1 MSHLPANFS
10 GDFWERRGF
19 LAYVDYWVEHAG
31 DAPATSFAQTTLS
44 YRALGIRVRQ
54 LADALASM
62 GVKAGA
68 KVGVGVA
75 RSDNLVPLLLAVWS
89 LRAAYVPID
98 PAYPVPRQSYILE
111 NAGVDVMVTDEV
123 RDDLA
128 FPGVTVTLRNLLVPG
143 STTSRPLADN
153 SYDPTDLAYMI
164 YTSGSTGNPKGV
176 AITQANLINFLLS
189 MANEPGL
196 GAQDTLLAITT
207 ISFDIHILEL
217 FLPLLVGA
225 HVVVASKHEAVTPEV
240 LQQLVDKHSIAVLQ
254 ATPATWRMVLGRGW
268 RPRRPL
274 KILVGGEALPN
285 DLRPLMHAAASELWN
300 MYGPTETTVWS
311 TCQLIHPDDQKI
323 YIGKPIRNTSVHI
336 VDDKLNPVADG
347 TAGEL
352 LIGGAGVASG
362 YYRNVDLTA
371 EKFIVNPLLEEGRV
385 YRTGDAVIRHA
396 DGVLEYVNR
405 IDNQIK
411 IRGFRIEPSE
421 IEHVLAQHPQI
432 KQAAVVAPEFA
443 PGDRRMLAFYLGD
456 EITTSDLHGFC
467 VHNLPAHMVPHH
479 FIWLTEFPMTA
490 NYKVDRKALAAMGKD
505 CVNEQKKKPDASARD
520 DLDRS
525 LIAVWEKALGIG
537 CIGIDDNFFELG
549 GHSLLALQVIGDM
562 HKATGLNFS
571 STLFFESPTL
581 RALRDSLGEQAGRAA
596 SVVKLNTASQGEP
609 FFCLCGVQI
618 YRDLAQQFDNQRPV
632 FGVFAEKEFA
642 IIEASQQLHYSFDAL
657 VQSYIDAIKR
667 QGNYAS
673 LTLAGLSFGGLVA
686 LEVANVLRKEG
697 IDVTNVILLDSYL
710 STSGYRSIRK
720 LMADLQRRFQRE
732 GVLALRHGAVRGI
745 QKILVKL
752 GGSIAPIADM
762 SEVQKVR
769 EKAFD
774 RAAIQYESVSHHYDF
789 DALLVKATRTN
800 FGFGFK
806 AKKDYDLKALV
817 HGDLQI
823 CEVDA
828 DHVGMMTGAAV
839 VDVYKAIRQYEQRRK

>member
-1 MSHLPANFS
+1 MSHLPADFS

-19 LAYVDYWVEHAG
+19 LAYVDHWVERAG
-31 DAPATSFAQTTLS
+31 GAPAVSYAQTTLN
-44 YRALGIRVRQ
+44 YHTLAGRTRQ
-54 LADALASM
+54 LAGALAAQ

-68 KVGVGVA
+68 KVGVGVS
-75 RSDNLVPLLLAVWS
+75 RSENLVPLLLAVWS

-98 PAYPVPRQSYILE
+98 PAYPVPRQIYILE
-111 NAGVDVMVTDEV
+111 NAGVDVLVLDEV

-128 FPGVTVTLRNLLVPG
+128 FSGTTVTLRELLVPADDL
-143 STTSRPLADN
+143 PHALADA
-153 SYDPTDLAYMI
+153 SYDPADLAYMI

-189 MANEPGL
+189 MAVEPGL
-196 GAQDTLLAITT
+196 DSQDTLLAITT

-225 HVVVASKHEAVTPEV
+225 HVVVASKQEAVTPEV
-240 LQQLVDKHSIAVLQ
+240 LQQLVDRHSIAVMQ

-311 TCQLIHPDDQKI
+311 TCQLIGPADNKI
-323 YIGKPIRNTSVHI
+323 YIGRPIRNTTVHV

-347 TAGEL
+347 AAGEL

-362 YYRNVDLTA
+362 YYRNPELTA
-371 EKFIVNPLLEEGRV
+371 EKFIVNPQLEAGRV

-421 IEHVLAQHPQI
+421 IEHVLAQHPRV

-443 PGDRRMLAFYLGD
+443 AGDRRMLAFYLGD
-456 EITTSDLHGFC
+456 ETPTSDLHGFC
-467 VHNLPAHMVPHH
+467 TKNLPAHMVPHH
-479 FIWLTEFPMTA
+479 FIWLAEFPMTA

-525 LIAVWEKALGIG
+525 LIAVWEKALGVG

-562 HKATGLNFS
+562 HRATGLNFS
-571 STLFFESPTL
+571 STVFFESPTL
-581 RALRDSLGEQAGRAA
+581 RALRDSLGEQANRAA
-596 SVVKLNTASQGEP
+596 SVVKLNSGGEGEP
-609 FFCLCGVQI
+609 VFCLCGVQI
-618 YRDLAQQFDNQRPV
+618 YRDLAQQFGNQRPV

-667 QGNYAS
+667 QGSYGS
-673 LTLAGLSFGGLVA
+673 LTLVGLSFGGLVA
-686 LEVANVLRKEG
+686 LEVANALSKQG
-697 IDVTNVILLDSYL
+697 ISVTNVILLDSYL

-720 LMADLQRRFQRE
+720 LMTDLRRRFQRE
-732 GVLALRHGAVRGI
+732 GVLALRQGAQRGM

-752 GGSIAPIADM
+752 GGGIAPSADM
-762 SEVQKVR
+762 TEVQKVR

-774 RAAIQYESVSHHYDF
+774 RAAIRYESVAHHYHF
-789 DALLVKATRTN
+789 DALLIKATRTN

-806 AKKDYDLKALV
+806 AKKDYDLNTII

-828 DHVGMMTGAAV
+828 DHVGMMTGTAV
-839 VDVYKAIRQYEQRRK
+839 VDVYKAIREYEQRR